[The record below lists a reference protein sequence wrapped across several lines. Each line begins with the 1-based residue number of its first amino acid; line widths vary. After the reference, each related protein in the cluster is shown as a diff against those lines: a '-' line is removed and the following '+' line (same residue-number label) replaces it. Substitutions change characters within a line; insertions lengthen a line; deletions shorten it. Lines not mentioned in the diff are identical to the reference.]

1 MRIDQSS
8 SNKLPEGEE
17 QVDTMIDGLRI
28 TSSPITFPRA
38 AAVKNEGSKKD
49 FYELQDQTTGVRAG
63 KKNESVEE
71 THELQD
77 QTGVPLPTEGA
88 SGSGFA
94 WHQSSG
100 TPIDQRSP
108 VEELNE
114 DEIFLLDE
122 DVESFPEGGLS
133 AYLVVFGS
141 FMGLIPVFGLVN
153 SAGAIEA
160 YVSSHQLAQVSTSTV
175 SWIFSINV
183 FIAFSSGIFS
193 GAFFDRNGSR
203 PPMIIGAVFFS
214 AGLFATGNAQSVYQF
229 VLAFGVVNGFGLG
242 MLMSPL
248 VGVVAHYFKKKRAT
262 YTSIATTGG
271 SIGGIIMPLL
281 LRSLYPKVGFA
292 WAMRILSFICL
303 FCFVCAITFAKERI
317 SNKPQADHEVE
328 AEEKPRLTPKEFIKI
343 YILDVFDYKSLVE
356 IKFIFCALA
365 VALAES
371 SLIVC
376 SIYFPSYAIKRGFSE
391 NTSYLLL
398 TVINTT
404 GILGRYIPGYVADKF
419 LGRFNVVILTL
430 LGCVLVSLILWLPF
444 GYSLKV
450 LYAYAGLYGFCSG
463 SILSLSP
470 VCCGQ
475 ISRTDQFGKRYS
487 TMYLIVALAMLVAIP
502 IGGVVIGTGS
512 IHSYNN
518 FIIYSAMLNV
528 GGILCYLVSRHACV
542 GFRLCK
548 F

>member
-1 MRIDQSS
+1 
-8 SNKLPEGEE
+8 
-17 QVDTMIDGLRI
+17 MIDGLKI
-28 TSSPITFPRA
+28 TSSPIAFPRT

-49 FYELQDQTTGVRAG
+49 FYELQDQTTGVRIG

-71 THELQD
+71 TYELQD
-77 QTGVPLPTEGA
+77 QTGVPLPIEGA

-114 DEIFLLDE
+114 DEIFLLDD

-303 FCFVCAITFAKERI
+303 FCFACAITFAKERI
-317 SNKPQADHEVE
+317 SNKPQADHEIE
-328 AEEKPRLTPKEFIKI
+328 GEDKSRLTAKEFIKI
-343 YILDVFDYKSLVE
+343 YILDSYFNSFDFKALKDPKYFFCVLGAVFAE
-356 IKFIFCALA
+356 ISAI
-365 VALAES
+365 S
-371 SLIVC
+371 SIT
-376 SIYFPSYAIKRGFSE
+376 YFASYSKTRGFSV
-391 NTSYLLL
+391 NDSFILVSLVNAGTLPGRLITGYL
-398 TVINTT
+398 
-404 GILGRYIPGYVADKF
+404 ADKV
-419 LGRFNVVILTL
+419 GRFNVFIVTIILTAVVNL
-430 LGCVLVSLILWLPF
+430 TVWMPF
-444 GYSLKV
+444 GYNSKV
-450 LYAYAGLYGFCSG
+450 LYAYSVFYGVFSG
-463 SILSLSP
+463 SVFSLLP

-475 ISRTDQFGKRYS
+475 VCKTEDFGKRYS
-487 TMYLIVALAMLVAIP
+487 TMYFIIAFGTLFGVP
-502 IGGVVIGTGS
+502 IGGAIIGDKS
-512 IHSYNN
+512 VERYNY
-518 FIIYSAMLNV
+518 FIIYTAVTAVASAS
-528 GGILCYLVSRHACV
+528 CYVISRYYCIGKKVFAR
-542 GFRLCK
+542 F
-548 F
+548 